1 MPKPAD
7 LSLVSGAPRSA
18 PARPRFRRA
27 VDRRQVSASPT
38 PEPGRVELAAVS
50 APAAPSKVF
59 GVLSSGMADEE
70 PTATVAIATA
80 SGDVVVG
87 RATCDRIVE
96 ELRHLPNA
104 AATIQAFEAV
114 GTSAPVELD
123 ENGKS
128 ILLSVIRS
136 LAAETEADDDMP
148 TGGLEELRDALL
160 AELGEIDDSTRP
172 WSE

>member
-1 MPKPAD
+1 
-7 LSLVSGAPRSA
+7 
-18 PARPRFRRA
+18 
-27 VDRRQVSASPT
+27 
-38 PEPGRVELAAVS
+38 
-50 APAAPSKVF
+50 
-59 GVLSSGMADEE
+59 MADEE
-70 PTATVAIATA
+70 QPRTFTIATA

-96 ELRHLPNA
+96 ELRHLPDA

-136 LAAETEADDDMP
+136 LATEAEADDDMP